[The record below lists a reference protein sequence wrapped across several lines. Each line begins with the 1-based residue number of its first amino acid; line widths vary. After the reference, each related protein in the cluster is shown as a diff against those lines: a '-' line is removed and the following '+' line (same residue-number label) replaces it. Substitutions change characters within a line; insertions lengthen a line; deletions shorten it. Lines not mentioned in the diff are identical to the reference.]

1 MYTKIKT
8 LILTIFALLLFSA
21 SNIYAQ
27 ETMFQDLSYPYLE
40 KLIAAAKAN
49 YPQVKVMQNQVNI
62 ARSTF
67 HQSNFIWLDGFSA
80 SYIYS
85 PQSSINITQP
95 TIFNGYQLVATL
107 NLGSLFE
114 KPYTIHNARE
124 AVKIAEENQKQYEL
138 TLEAQV
144 KRFYFAYIEAQAE
157 LRSKANAVADATT
170 AVTQL
175 KHTFEK
181 GETSFQIYNEA
192 LTNLYNQNSFRLQA
206 ELAVFTAKT
215 NLEELLGAKLESI
228 K

>member
-1 MYTKIKT
+1 MHTKIKA
-8 LILTIFALLLFSA
+8 LSLALFILLSVNKVF
-21 SNIYAQ
+21 AQ
-27 ETMFQDLSYPYLE
+27 ETMFQDLNYPYLE

-49 YPQVKVMQNQVNI
+49 YPQVKVLQNQVNI

-67 HQSNFIWLDGFSA
+67 HQSHFIWLDGFSA

-124 AVKIAEENQKQYEL
+124 AVKIAEENQAQYQL

-157 LRSKANAVADATT
+157 LRSKVNAVNDATT

-175 KHTFEK
+175 KHAFEK
-181 GETSFQIYNEA
+181 GETSFQIYNET

-206 ELAVFTAKT
+206 ELAVFTAKA

>member
-1 MYTKIKT
+1 MHTKIKA
-8 LILTIFALLLFSA
+8 LSLALFILLSVNKVF
-21 SNIYAQ
+21 AQ
-27 ETMFQDLSYPYLE
+27 ETMFQDLNYPYLE

-49 YPQVKVMQNQVNI
+49 YPQVKVLQNQVNI
-62 ARSTF
+62 ARSAF
-67 HQSNFIWLDGFSA
+67 HQSHFIWLDGFSA

-124 AVKIAEENQKQYEL
+124 AVKIAEENQAQYQL

-157 LRSKANAVADATT
+157 LRSKVNAVNDATT

-175 KHTFEK
+175 KHAFEK
-181 GETSFQIYNEA
+181 GETSFQIYNET

-206 ELAVFTAKT
+206 ELAVFTAKA